1 MATSEPESSRSFPP
15 VWHPFAPRQQTP
27 RASLSDLKESF
38 DRAVQGFWS
47 ALKRGACNS
56 PISCIPL
63 LTRRSDHFSLLN
75 RTSSW
80 PRRASRRREPLST
93 KVQPRSSSADLYRS
107 RSWCTDLPGE
117 DIPLRLDTYDTQE
130 EAAQA
135 YYEAKS
141 VIDSPKVLP
150 PIIEGPQKVG
160 DPSVKIV
167 ARQDAKKTFPL
178 GASHPRRRIHKKT
191 RDWLRPAKKRRLI
204 SPEKS
209 RSVHLSLIHIT
220 CFLLPSYMYNSTLS
234 ERQRTPHHGVKVGKE
249 ALHCVLIFDF
259 PKYVY
264 LLCLL
269 C

>member
-15 VWHPFAPRQQTP
+15 VCHPLEPRQQTP
-27 RASLSDLKESF
+27 RASLSDLKKSF

-93 KVQPRSSSADLYRS
+93 KVQPGSSSADLRRS
-107 RSWCTDLPGE
+107 RSLFIDLP
-117 DIPLRLDTYDTQE
+117 LWLDTS
-130 EAAQA
+130 AQ
-135 YYEAKS
+135 
-141 VIDSPKVLP
+141 
-150 PIIEGPQKVG
+150 Q
-160 DPSVKIV
+160 IV
-167 ARQDAKKTFPL
+167 EQQMVEQHMSYAQQMSAVQAFYQGKDAKKTFPL

-191 RDWLRPAKKRRLI
+191 RDWLRPAKKRRFI

-209 RSVHLSLIHIT
+209 RSVYLSLIHIT
-220 CFLLPSYMYNSTLS
+220 FFLLPSDM
-234 ERQRTPHHGVKVGKE
+234 
-249 ALHCVLIFDF
+249 
-259 PKYVY
+259 
-264 LLCLL
+264 
-269 C
+269 